1 MTARNLSANI
11 FGARKGNF
19 LGMSYLKA
27 KKLKM
32 GQIFRDD
39 KAIPVTFVKLS
50 LEKGETDEVQFELGK
65 KIKVSGTSKGRG
77 FQGVVKRYGFRG
89 APSSHGHK
97 SAHRAPGS
105 IGATGPQRVF
115 PGTKMPGRM
124 GGETVT
130 VKNLEVV
137 DFDRKR
143 NLLLLK
149 GAVPGYNGAELKVY
163 L

>member
-1 MTARNLSANI
+1 MA
-11 FGARKGNF
+11 
-19 LGMSYLKA
+19 YLKA

-39 KAIPVTFVKLS
+39 KTIPVTFVELDSSPK
-50 LEKGETDEVQFELGK
+50 EEIRFEPGK

-77 FQGVVKRYGFRG
+77 FQGVVKRHGFHG
-89 APSSHGHK
+89 APSSHGQK
-97 SAHRAPGS
+97 SHHRAPGS

-115 PGTKMPGRM
+115 PGTRMAGRM
-124 GGETVT
+124 GGVTVT

-137 DFDRKR
+137 DFDPER

-149 GAVPGYNGAELKVY
+149 GAVPGHNGAKLKIH
-163 L
+163 LL